1 MFRINKS
8 IETEGKLVVA
18 RDWRQAEWNVTTNEY
33 RFSYWVNKN
42 ILELDCGGWPIL

>member
-33 RFSYWVNKN
+33 RFLIGLIKIFLN
-42 ILELDCGGWPIL
+42 